1 VIDWR
6 FNVRLLNAGFGRY
19 PLPMAL
25 FRSRGNFLGF
35 VCVMVMCFA
44 VSGVNPESADPD
56 ASPTPDS
63 VEKKVDELREEAK
76 STAEMVQAEAR
87 GMELWDAELNRVYRL
102 LQTKLPEPDRRK
114 LINSQRAWLSF
125 RDANREI
132 IRTVYERAQG
142 SMYRPIAVNAELQIV
157 KERAQNLRGYLA
169 TIEEAWPD
177 ER

>member
-1 VIDWR
+1 MV
-6 FNVRLLNAGFGRY
+6 
-19 PLPMAL
+19 L
-25 FRSRGNFLGF
+25 FRSRRKFPGF
-35 VCVMVMCFA
+35 VCVSVICFA
-44 VSGVNPESADPD
+44 VSGANLQSADPD
-56 ASPTPDS
+56 ASPIPDS
-63 VEKKVDELREEAK
+63 VERKVDELREEAK
-76 STAEMVQAEAR
+76 STDEMVQAEAR
-87 GMELWDAELNRVYRL
+87 GMELWDTELNRVYRL

-132 IRTVYERAQG
+132 IQAVYERAQG

-157 KERAQNLRGYLA
+157 KERAENLRGYLA